1 MQAFKLSVVALALS
15 AVAASASA
23 MSSIDDAALS
33 QVSGQ
38 DGVSIAGDLNIS
50 IGSFKYTDTDA
61 TGGSVTFG
69 DIGIKGMFVMTLDIL
84 GKGAFVSSVAD
95 SIGARLG
102 YTQADAD
109 NGKAL
114 AAGAAVTPT
123 AGGVAV
129 AGQLQKLTAAT
140 YDAFGAAT
148 GQAIYDGASDVV
160 QFAFPNAKLNSA
172 LTPSITVASIKM
184 GNTTT
189 DANGNAVRGTSAA
202 SFGSFAINNMDMQ
215 GTKVWM
221 WAH

>member
-1 MQAFKLSVVALALS
+1 MQAFKLSFVALALS

-38 DGVSIAGDLNIS
+38 DGVSIGGDLNIN
-50 IGSFKYTDTDA
+50 IGSFQYADTDA
-61 TGGSVTFG
+61 TGGNVTFEN
-69 DIGIKGMFVMTLDIL
+69 IGIKGMFVMTLDIL
-84 GKGAFVSSVAD
+84 NKGAFVSTVAD

-102 YTQADAD
+102 LTQADA
-109 NGKAL
+109 NIGKAL

-129 AGQLQKLTAAT
+129 AQELGKLTAAT

-148 GQAIYDGASDVV
+148 GTAIYDGASDVV
-160 QFAFPNAKLNSA
+160 QFAFPNAKLDGK
-172 LTPSITVASIKM
+172 LTPSMTVAAIKM
-184 GNTTT
+184 GSTAADGT
-189 DANGNAVRGTSAA
+189 RGTSAA
-202 SFGSFAINNMDMQ
+202 SFGSFAINNINMQ
-215 GTKVWM
+215 GTKIWM